1 MIHIWVIFN
10 FGLLWIKLQWIFII
24 YRSLYEFFSLILGKY
39 QRLELLRY
47 ILCVQLQK
55 ELSHRLQT
63 DCAILYSYSMYK
75 NCYYMIYILILAIVF
90 IRVLQRNSTN
100 LRHVCVCVRIHIC
113 RERDDLSNWVV
124 WLLSM
129 RNLRAVVGKLEI
141 PETQLC
147 KFQLENQQAPD
158 PGRADVSVWVWK
170 P

>member
-1 MIHIWVIFN
+1 MLKFIYIVLCSLFLFIAESYSIISIYNSLFTNLLIHIWVISN

-63 DCAILYSYSMYK
+63 DCAILYSHSMYK

-100 LRHVCVCVRIHIC
+100 LRRVCAHTYIY
-113 RERDDLSNWVV
+113 RERWF
-124 WLLSM
+124 
-129 RNLRAVVGKLEI
+129 K
-141 PETQLC
+141 
-147 KFQLENQQAPD
+147 
-158 PGRADVSVWVWK
+158 
-170 P
+170 